1 MVVQEL
7 KELVMRVSFKL
18 VCVGGGISVERFVI
32 GLERGRYLSSQHS
45 LKTFCL
51 LFKRKI
57 FFYVLS
63 MCRHP
68 AKLNYRG

>member
-18 VCVGGGISVERFVI
+18 VGRGGISVERFVI

-57 FFYVLS
+57 FFLCPFYV
-63 MCRHP
+63 
-68 AKLNYRG
+68 

>member
-18 VCVGGGISVERFVI
+18 VGGSRISVERFVI

>member
-18 VCVGGGISVERFVI
+18 VWGGGISVERFVI
-32 GLERGRYLSSQHS
+32 GLESGRYLSSQHS